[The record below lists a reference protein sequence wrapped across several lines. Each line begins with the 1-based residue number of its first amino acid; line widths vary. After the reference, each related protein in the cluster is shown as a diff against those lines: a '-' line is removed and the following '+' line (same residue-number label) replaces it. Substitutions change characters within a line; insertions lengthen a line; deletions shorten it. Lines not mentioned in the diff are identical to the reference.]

1 MGVLGRLTA
10 IMFYAAIPL
19 LVPTA
24 YGYYLG
30 EEVWQVLGI
39 TALILMLPALPSL
52 LVGMFKSLKEFL
64 KGVWEWIFRR
74 GETPWNYAQFVDL
87 AGIKSRLGELTLGE
101 ALALTSLAWIVIP
114 LVCSIP
120 YFYYGMSPM
129 DSFFESMSGWTSTG
143 LSVMEY
149 PEEFPKSLVLFRSVT
164 QWVGGLGIIILMLA
178 VLRGREAKTLL
189 KAEGGRES
197 LDVGIAKTVH
207 TYWKIYFVLS
217 ILGVGLLFYL
227 GMGGFDSVNLTL
239 SGISNGG
246 FFPFSHYEFTDA
258 QKFALA
264 GLMFAGATSFV
275 FFRNLSRGKIRKALG
290 DEEFILYV
298 LITVAAIGLIAYV
311 GHEETYNT
319 ILNSVSA
326 VACGGFAIG
335 NVAVMH
341 DFSKYMIILLMIC
354 GGMYGSTTGAVKL
367 WRILV
372 VGKSILQR
380 IKGAFLP
387 TGAVQV
393 LKVNDTAVGS
403 DAIVESAIFIFSYM
417 ALLLF
422 GAGVF
427 IATGE
432 GMVDSLFVAASSLG
446 NVGLSTFPMWALG
459 GAHKAFLILLMYLGR
474 IEIFP
479 SLALARLVVELVK
492 R

>member
-1 MGVLGRLTA
+1 MVVLKRLA
-10 IMFYAAIPL
+10 AVMFYAAIPL

-30 EEVWQVLGI
+30 EEIWKILGI
-39 TALILMLPALPSL
+39 TVAVLMLPALPGL
-52 LVGMFKSLKEFL
+52 LAGSFRAVKEFF
-64 KGVWEWIFRR
+64 KGIVEWVFRR
-74 GETPWNYAQFVDL
+74 GETPWNYAAFVDL
-87 AGIKSRLGELTLGE
+87 AGIRKKLDELTLGE

-114 LVCSIP
+114 AICAMPFIS
-120 YFYYGMSPM
+120 YGMEPI
-129 DSFFESMSGWTSTG
+129 DAFFESMSGWTSTG
-143 LSVMEY
+143 LSMM
-149 PEEFPKSLVLFRSVT
+149 EFPENAPQSLILFRSVT

-189 KAEGGRES
+189 KAEGRES

-207 TYWKIYFVLS
+207 SYWKIYFVLS
-217 ILGVGLLFYL
+217 VLGVALLFWL
-227 GMGGFDSVNLTL
+227 GLDGFNSVNLMM

-275 FFRNLSRGKIRKALG
+275 FFRRLGKLQFRKALG
-290 DEEFILYV
+290 DEEFLLYV
-298 LITVAAIGLIAYV
+298 LVTVAAIALIAYV
-311 GHEETYNT
+311 GQEEIYNT

-335 NVAVMH
+335 DVAVMH
-341 DFSKYMIILLMIC
+341 SFSKYMIILLMIS

-372 VGKSILQR
+372 VGKSVLLR

-387 TGAVQV
+387 AGAVQV
-393 LKVNDTAVGS
+393 VKVNEVAIGMDAV
-403 DAIVESAIFIFSYM
+403 VESAIFIFAYG

-432 GMVDSLFVAASSLG
+432 GMVDSLFIGASALG
-446 NVGLSTFPMWALG
+446 NVGLSTFPMWSLG
-459 GAHKAFLILLMYLGR
+459 GAHKAFLIFLMYLGR

-479 SLALARLVVELVK
+479 CLALARLVIETIK